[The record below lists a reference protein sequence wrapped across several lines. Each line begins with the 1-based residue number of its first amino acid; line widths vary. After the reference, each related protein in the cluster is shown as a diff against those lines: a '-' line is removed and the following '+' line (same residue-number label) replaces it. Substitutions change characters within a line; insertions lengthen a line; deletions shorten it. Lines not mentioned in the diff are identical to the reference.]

1 MAEPAKVIEFK
12 LPRRRPKIVE
22 KQAPPDQ
29 RSLAVVPLR
38 AIRDRNISDSQLR
51 ALATICSYCNRAGI
65 TWVGQDRVGKDL
77 GVSKQSINKQVKRL
91 VELGYLEVVSKGFR
105 GERANTMR
113 VIFDPEIK
121 TEDAIAITSGQE
133 DTRPPETRRRE
144 SKEMAQQGKDV
155 TRSGYNKPS
164 QANKAPD
171 LPAEETEFTDEQMA
185 ANRQRLREML
195 SGMAPKNHT
204 THGLQSIGDVM
215 GTTRKLK
222 AKKPSHSQ
230 PNTVDNDKGLHSQ
243 LHSQPNGV
251 DGTRKN
257 IGLGEVISLYEE
269 IIKRRFMVSVTT
281 TEVDLKAAEILCEVG
296 VTASELDAAM
306 SEQLPMV
313 LIAEKILNAR
323 VSR

>member
-1 MAEPAKVIEFK
+1 MSALPLPDNVFK
-12 LPRRRPKIVE
+12 LPKRRPKIVE

-51 ALATICSYCNRAGI
+51 ALATICSYCNRAGL

-133 DTRPPETRRRE
+133 DTRPPHQVKQET
-144 SKEMAQQGKDV
+144 AQA
-155 TRSGYNKPS
+155 TEP
-164 QANKAPD
+164 
-171 LPAEETEFTDEQMA
+171 EFTDEQMA

-251 DGTRKN
+251 DRTQKN

>member
-1 MAEPAKVIEFK
+1 MSALPLPDNVFK
-12 LPRRRPKIVE
+12 LPKRRPKIVE

-51 ALATICSYCNRAGI
+51 ALATICSYCNRAGL
-65 TWVGQDRVGKDL
+65 TWVGQDRIGKDL

-113 VIFDPEIK
+113 VIFDPAIK

-133 DTRPPETRRRE
+133 DTRAPHMAKQETRKMTE
-144 SKEMAQQGKDV
+144 PE
-155 TRSGYNKPS
+155 P
-164 QANKAPD
+164 
-171 LPAEETEFTDEQMA
+171 EFTDEQMA

-215 GTTRKLK
+215 GTTRKPK
-222 AKKPSHSQ
+222 AKKPLHSQ

-251 DGTRKN
+251 DRTRKN

>member
-1 MAEPAKVIEFK
+1 
-12 LPRRRPKIVE
+12 
-22 KQAPPDQ
+22 
-29 RSLAVVPLR
+29 
-38 AIRDRNISDSQLR
+38 
-51 ALATICSYCNRAGI
+51 
-65 TWVGQDRVGKDL
+65 
-77 GVSKQSINKQVKRL
+77 
-91 VELGYLEVVSKGFR
+91 
-105 GERANTMR
+105 
-113 VIFDPEIK
+113 
-121 TEDAIAITSGQE
+121 
-133 DTRPPETRRRE
+133 
-144 SKEMAQQGKDV
+144 
-155 TRSGYNKPS
+155 
-164 QANKAPD
+164 
-171 LPAEETEFTDEQMA
+171 MA
-185 ANRQRLREML
+185 ANRKRLREML